1 MYVMT
6 QNVSFPVNINKYLAY
21 ISAQQTLLTFTWI
34 ESYASPMFQ
43 DDVVK
48 IHFFNT
54 DGRIVF

>member
-1 MYVMT
+1 MT